1 MLNSYEKGVI
11 WFIMR
16 LVHYN
21 DKFSQLIRL
30 TLRAGAL
37 PVSSEA
43 LPILNY
49 QKSTLVSLKL
59 SLQVHL
65 CSEVAVCLFLVRY
78 LI

>member
-1 MLNSYEKGVI
+1 MNDLAERVLFMLNSCENGVI

-21 DKFSQLIRL
+21 DKSSQLIRL

-43 LPILNY
+43 AANTKLHEKHIG
-49 QKSTLVSLKL
+49 VS
-59 SLQVHL
+59 
-65 CSEVAVCLFLVRY
+65 EA
-78 LI
+78 